1 MRQYVLSGY
10 LNGLLRNVDPKTC
23 LPKRVPPE
31 DTGQTLDYLLEHY
44 SDKVEV
50 AKEQCEPERYD
61 VWLWYAFDGYDKA
74 STPHREFIP
83 LEEHLAQEQARLLAP
98 PPTPEHEAKQP
109 HAHEVD

>member
-31 DTGQTLDYLLEHY
+31 DTGQTLDYLLEYY

-50 AKEQCEPERYD
+50 AASD
-61 VWLWYAFDGYDKA
+61 VAVTEALIWLWYRYDNHVSNA
-74 STPHREFIP
+74 VYIS
-83 LEEHLAQEQARLLAP
+83 LEQHLAAP
-98 PPTPEHEAKQP
+98 PPTPEHPAEQP
-109 HAHEVD
+109 HPNEVD